1 MAERQKNMNEIK
13 KKVSDSYVE
22 QIQIV
27 MAGHINGYGRLF
39 GGQLMEWIDV
49 VAGVVARRHA
59 GSEVTT
65 VCIDNLY
72 FKAPAYANET
82 IILTGRLSYVGN
94 TSMEVRVDTYV
105 ESLTGMRTLVN
116 TAYLV
121 MVALDGKERPMI
133 VPRLEL
139 VNDEERAEWEAG
151 KKRSEFRKKRALEQF

>member
-1 MAERQKNMNEIK
+1 MNETNINEETK
-13 KKVSDSYVE
+13 RVSDSRVE

-27 MAGHINGYGRLF
+27 MPGHINGYGRLF
-39 GGQLMEWIDV
+39 GGQLVEWIDV

-59 GSEVTT
+59 NSEVTT

-82 IILTGRLSYVGN
+82 VILIGKLSYVGN
-94 TSMEVRVDTYV
+94 TSMEVRVDTFV
-105 ESLTGMRTLVN
+105 ESLVGSRTLVN

-121 MVALDGKERPMI
+121 MVALDGRERPMN

-139 VNDEERAEWEAG
+139 VNDEEKAEWEAG
-151 KKRSEFRKKRALEQF
+151 KKRSELRRKRRLEQF

>member
-1 MAERQKNMNEIK
+1 MGVIT
-13 KKVSDSYVE
+13 KKVSDSKVE
-22 QIQIV
+22 QTQIV
-27 MAGHINGYGRLF
+27 MPSHINGYGRLF
-39 GGQLMEWIDV
+39 GGQLTEWIDV
-49 VAGVVARRHA
+49 GAGVVARRHA

-82 IILTGRLSYVGN
+82 IILIGKLSYVGK

-105 ESLTGMRTLVN
+105 ESLTGARSLVN

-121 MVALDGKERPMI
+121 MVSLDGRERPME

-139 VNDEERAEWEAG
+139 VNDEEKDEWEAG
-151 KKRSEFRKKRALEQF
+151 RKRSEIRKKRRLEQF